1 MNIVEN
7 GNRPPGG
14 YSLAVHQLRRWHV
27 RIFRPAR
34 FRRMQERRRS
44 EDSEGYSFRGFD
56 DLKCIF
62 VHIPKCAG
70 VAVCKSL
77 FGNLGGGHK
86 TVWQYQILFSPAEFN
101 GYFKFT
107 FVRNPW
113 DRLVSAYLFLKK
125 GGMNENNRRW
135 AAENLSPYGDFD
147 SFVRRGLKRS
157 EILSYLHFRPQYDFV
172 CLKGN
177 QHCLDFV
184 GRYEKLESDFAFICK
199 RLNIES
205 KLVEANRNASRE
217 RDYREYYT
225 EETRQIA
232 GEIYADDV
240 RAFDYSFENP
250 RRVAV
255 PDDAQSLSGKFH
267 ETAALRQLASGSQVP

>member
-1 MNIVEN
+1 MSEIDRLRQN
-7 GNRPPGG
+7 G
-14 YSLAVHQLRRWHV
+14 YSLTGHYLRRWRV
-27 RIFRPAR
+27 QVFRRER
-34 FRRMQERRRS
+34 FRGLQEQRTR
-44 EDSEGYSFRGFD
+44 ENAAGFCFRGFD

-86 TVWQYQILFSPAEFN
+86 PLKQYQIVYTPAEFIS
-101 GYFKFT
+101 YFKFT

-113 DRLVSAYLFLKK
+113 DRLVSAFWFLKK
-125 GGMNENNRRW
+125 GGMNEDNRRW
-135 AAENLSPYGDFD
+135 AAENLSPYEDFD

-157 EILSYLHFRPQYDFV
+157 EILSYLHFRPQCHFV

-177 QHCLDFV
+177 QPALDFV
-184 GRYEKLESDFAFICK
+184 GRYEKLESDFAFICR

-225 EETRQIA
+225 EDTRRIV
-232 GEIYADDV
+232 GEIYADDAQ
-240 RAFDYSFENP
+240 AFAYSFDP
-250 RRVAV
+250 
-255 PDDAQSLSGKFH
+255 Q
-267 ETAALRQLASGSQVP
+267 